1 MGQNNVDMT
10 SPLSRP
16 FSTLTKKFSS
26 FKRPLTLPL
35 GNSQVLNQQQQ
46 PQSKKLRRC
55 ESMNQTTHDSIP
67 LTKSMSMS
75 TLDSP
80 QISTPFFG
88 MSLNSESE
96 ASIKKACNLADDP
109 NLTGD
114 RSKTFSLP
122 LIPGKSLRIMF
133 WFCIPPSTFLCLVIY
148 LVFFRECNLYG
159 KPFNQ
164 YFYTNIKSFKKI
176 QQIIK
181 IILSKWP
188 TNSHHFLF
196 CFWRKRLHAKHR
208 ILPSILKRIGT

>member
-1 MGQNNVDMT
+1 MGQNQNNVDMT

-16 FSTLTKKFSS
+16 FTLTKKFSS
-26 FKRPLTLPL
+26 FKRPMTLPL
-35 GNSQVLNQQQQ
+35 GNSQLHNQQQQ

-55 ESMNQTTHDSIP
+55 ESMNQNNTNDSIP

-80 QISTPFFG
+80 QLSTPLFG

-133 WFCIPPSTFLCLVIY
+133 
-148 LVFFRECNLYG
+148 
-159 KPFNQ
+159 
-164 YFYTNIKSFKKI
+164 
-176 QQIIK
+176 
-181 IILSKWP
+181 
-188 TNSHHFLF
+188 
-196 CFWRKRLHAKHR
+196 
-208 ILPSILKRIGT
+208 